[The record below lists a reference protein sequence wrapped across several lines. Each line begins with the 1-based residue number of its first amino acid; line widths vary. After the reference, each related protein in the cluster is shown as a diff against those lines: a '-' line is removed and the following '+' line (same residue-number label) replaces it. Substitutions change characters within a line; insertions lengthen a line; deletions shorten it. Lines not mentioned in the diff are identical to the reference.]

1 MSLQWSVSGVLG
13 PAITGL
19 MLGANLGT
27 AWIITMFL
35 GCFLS
40 IPIFLAM
47 KSIAAKGL

>member
-1 MSLQWSVSGVLG
+1 V
-13 PAITGL
+13 

-27 AWIITMFL
+27 AWVLTMFF

-47 KSIAAKGL
+47 KSLAAKAI